1 MKEIIVFSLIV
12 FIFSS
17 LFYQFYKID
26 KEITLEISTVDGKEY
41 SSVSITSETPFDA
54 DQVQPASLDLR
65 LSDQAWRVRASF
77 LPGQRTV
84 EDRIARILAL
94 QNQPEAKWRQSLWV

>member
-1 MKEIIVFSLIV
+1 MKEIIVFLLIV

-41 SSVSITSETPFDA
+41 FVLRIHDSQKAA
-54 DQVQPASLDLR
+54 DHDYDPKR
-65 LSDQAWRVRASF
+65 
-77 LPGQRTV
+77 
-84 EDRIARILAL
+84 
-94 QNQPEAKWRQSLWV
+94 